1 MKLKG
6 VIKAIAVCEQIMTD
20 ICNQLDELDGSE
32 TKYERLNDAY
42 MSVDAAIESLKEIEQ
57 L

>member
-1 MKLKG
+1 MKIKG
-6 VIKAIAVCEQIMTD
+6 VIKAIAVCEGIILD
-20 ICNQLDELDGSE
+20 IENKLDELDGSE

-42 MSVDAAIESLKEIEQ
+42 ISVDAAIEALKEIEQ